1 MIDGG
6 TEVQRGKW
14 GLSRVTQGKGDR
26 PSSSGLRKLAL
37 LGTPHPSH
45 MVGLKRS
52 LRKKTFFCI
61 SASAGRNICCKCLEG
76 IPVRDV
82 LLARNRRP
90 SFSFW
95 KNLTLAKH
103 SLHLCAGRAFCCCFV
118 WGLQWVLVSGGG
130 LFVGSVG
137 HGFSSLTGD
146 QTHIPCIE
154 RWILNHWTTREVLGK
169 EFFFFFFFG

>member
-1 MIDGG
+1 MIDGR

-14 GLSRVTQGKGDR
+14 DLSRVTQGKGDR
-26 PSSSGLRKLAL
+26 PSHSGLRKLAL
-37 LGTPHPSH
+37 LGTPHLSH
-45 MVGLKRS
+45 MVGS

-61 SASAGRNICCKCLEG
+61 SASAGRNICYKCLEG

-95 KNLTLAKH
+95 KSLTLAKH

-118 WGLQWVLVSGGG
+118 WGLQCVLVSGGG
-130 LFVGSVG
+130 LFVGSVWAVG
-137 HGFSSLTGD
+137 LVPWLGIKHTSPALKGGF
-146 QTHIPCIE
+146 
-154 RWILNHWTTREVLGK
+154 WTIGPPGMSWGRN
-169 EFFFFFFFG
+169 FFFFFLAR